1 VLAWPSPG
9 LVTVPSRL
17 LDRRSRLGTVR
28 HPVFA
33 DHHVHLGLVDAS
45 ALAASGIGRVVDL
58 GWSDD
63 VAALAE
69 RAPVAASYAG
79 RFVAAPGGY
88 PGASRWAPPRCT
100 SEVAEPRDAAAAVAH
115 QAALGASLVKTTLN
129 RDAGPVPDL
138 ATLQA
143 VVAAGAQAGLPV
155 VAHCQGPG
163 MVELA
168 LAAGVTALA
177 HTPWT
182 HRLDDE
188 VVAEAVEAGQTWVST
203 LDIHGYGTS
212 SPDQDRAVD
221 NLARFRAAGGRVLYG
236 TDLGNGPLP
245 ATLNLREVGL
255 LAAAGLS
262 DDDLIAALTDPW
274 PHTEHP
280 TGLETEVP
288 DGPGPLADR
297 LAGARVVRTEEP

>member
-1 VLAWPSPG
+1 LGAVL
-9 LVTVPSRL
+9 
-17 LDRRSRLGTVR
+17 

-45 ALAASGIGRVVDL
+45 GLAESGIGRVVDL
-58 GWSDD
+58 GWSDAV
-63 VAALAE
+63 VAIAGS
-69 RAPVAASYAG
+69 APVETSYAG

-88 PGASRWAPPRCT
+88 PAASRWAPPRCT

-115 QAALGASLVKTTLN
+115 QVSLGASVVKTTLN

-138 ATLQA
+138 ATLSA
-143 VVAAGAQAGLPV
+143 VVDAAGGAGLSV

-168 LAAGVTALA
+168 LAAGVSALA

-188 VVAEAVEAGQTWVST
+188 VVAEAVEAGQAWVST
-203 LDIHGYGTS
+203 LDIHGHGS
-212 SPDQDRAVD
+212 ASPDQDRAVD
-221 NLARFRAAGGRVLYG
+221 NLARFHAAGGRVLYG

-245 ATLNLREVGL
+245 EALNPREVGL
-255 LAAAGLS
+255 LTQAGLT
-262 DDDLIAALTDPW
+262 DDGLVAALADPW
-274 PHTEHP
+274 PFAEP
-280 TGLETEVP
+280 VTGLATEVP
-288 DGPGPLADR
+288 DGPGPLAER
-297 LAGARVVRTEEP
+297 LARARVVPTDEEA

>member
-1 VLAWPSPG
+1 M
-9 LVTVPSRL
+9 RY
-17 LDRRSRLGTVR
+17 
-28 HPVFA
+28 PVFA

-45 ALAASGIGRVVDL
+45 ALGASGIGRVVDL
-58 GWSDD
+58 GWSDE

-69 RAPVAASYAG
+69 GAPVATSYAG

-100 SEVAEPRDAAAAVAH
+100 SEVAEPREAAAAVAH
-115 QAALGASLVKTTLN
+115 QVALGASVVKTTLN

-143 VVAAGAQAGLPV
+143 VVIAAAEAGLPV

-168 LAAGVTALA
+168 LAGGVSALA

-188 VVAEAVEAGQTWVST
+188 VVAEAVEAGQAWVST
-203 LDIHGYGTS
+203 LDIHGYGTTQ
-212 SPDQDRAVD
+212 PR
-221 NLARFRAAGGRVLYG
+221 
-236 TDLGNGPLP
+236 
-245 ATLNLREVGL
+245 
-255 LAAAGLS
+255 
-262 DDDLIAALTDPW
+262 
-274 PHTEHP
+274 
-280 TGLETEVP
+280 
-288 DGPGPLADR
+288 PGPCRRQPRALPRRRRTRALR
-297 LAGARVVRTEEP
+297 HRPRQRPAARRR